1 MPSLT
6 INISEERHRT
16 LQKAAE
22 YKQKSIAEIIEECLD
37 AADINGAETAKDLVA
52 QARSNSGLNDVEALA
67 VAVEET
73 RAHRSGQ

>member
-1 MPSLT
+1 MIFRNLT
-6 INISEERHRT
+6 KELR
-16 LQKAAE
+16 
-22 YKQKSIAEIIEECLD
+22 
-37 AADINGAETAKDLVA
+37 AKDLVA